1 MSIILVIVGL
11 VLLVKCA
18 DIFVDGSSSVAKS
31 LGIPSLIIGLTIV
44 AFGTSAPEAAVSIT
58 ASIQGKNDISLGNVV
73 GSNICN
79 LLLVLGCSG
88 LFGTLK
94 AKRKII
100 TRDFVYAIFSG
111 IVILILSI
119 GFFINGGNT
128 GVINRT
134 YGLILLCFLG
144 IYLYALIGDALRSS
158 RKSKEEK
165 VEKTKF
171 NPKDIFKILFGI
183 VGIILGGQ
191 LVVNSATDIAEMFNV
206 SDNVIALTIVAIGTS
221 LPELVTSVIAS
232 KKGETDI
239 AIGNVVGSNIF
250 NIFFILGI
258 SSFISPITYGL
269 ESFIDII
276 IMLAAS
282 VGVYLLILYRHRI
295 GNKKGLLLLGTYAS
309 YMIYILM
316 R

>member
-18 DIFVDGSSSVAKS
+18 DIFVDGSSNVAKR

-73 GSNICN
+73 GSNI
-79 LLLVLGCSG
+79 
-88 LFGTLK
+88 
-94 AKRKII
+94 
-100 TRDFVYAIFSG
+100 
-111 IVILILSI
+111 
-119 GFFINGGNT
+119 
-128 GVINRT
+128 
-134 YGLILLCFLG
+134 
-144 IYLYALIGDALRSS
+144 
-158 RKSKEEK
+158 
-165 VEKTKF
+165 
-171 NPKDIFKILFGI
+171 
-183 VGIILGGQ
+183 
-191 LVVNSATDIAEMFNV
+191 
-206 SDNVIALTIVAIGTS
+206 
-221 LPELVTSVIAS
+221 
-232 KKGETDI
+232 
-239 AIGNVVGSNIF
+239 F

-282 VGVYLLILYRHRI
+282 LGVYLLILYRHRI